1 MACSRAQAWQFAKG
15 GARMNSSSIRSLLF
29 SGAALLALFA
39 SGATLAQQTKV
50 SEAQAPVTV
59 TAPAWQ
65 KGDYWAKVDQTLL
78 MDFGDLAHFRDADAK
93 LGPPAAGEDRVV
105 FMGDS
110 ITQGWHLDASF
121 PGKPYV
127 NRGISGQSSSQM
139 VLRFRQDVIDLKPQV
154 VLILAGTNDF
164 AENTGPATDEQVEG
178 NLKSMADLASANGI
192 RVVLCS
198 VLPAIHYWW
207 HPELA
212 NPAARIAALNQ
223 WMKAYAA
230 EKGYGYVDYYSAMK
244 DADDGLPKKLSP
256 DGVHPSPEGYA
267 VMAPLAESAIEKALK
282 GNGKPTT

>member
-1 MACSRAQAWQFAKG
+1 MNSITTHRFLFLIAVLPALFVPPVLRAQETKAVSK
-15 GARMNSSSIRSLLF
+15 
-29 SGAALLALFA
+29 AA
-39 SGATLAQQTKV
+39 
-50 SEAQAPVTV
+50 EAQAPVLV

-65 KGDYWAKVDQTLL
+65 KGDYWTKFDHQLLVD
-78 MDFGDLAHFRDADAK
+78 FADLSHFRDADVK
-93 LGPPAAGEDRVV
+93 LGPPAAGENRVV

-110 ITQGWHLDASF
+110 ITQGWRLEEFF

-139 VLRFRQDVIDLKPQV
+139 LLRFRQDVIDLKPKV

-178 NLKSMADLASANGI
+178 NLKSMADLAAANGI

-207 HPELA
+207 HPELE
-212 NPAARIAALNQ
+212 NPAPRIAALNQ
-223 WMKAYAA
+223 WIKVYAA
-230 EKGYGYVDYYSAMK
+230 KKGYVYVDYYSAMK
-244 DADDGLPKKLSP
+244 DADGGLPKKLSP

-267 VMAPLAESAIEKALK
+267 VMAPLAEAGIERALK
-282 GNGKPTT
+282 GRGARAEAGSRN